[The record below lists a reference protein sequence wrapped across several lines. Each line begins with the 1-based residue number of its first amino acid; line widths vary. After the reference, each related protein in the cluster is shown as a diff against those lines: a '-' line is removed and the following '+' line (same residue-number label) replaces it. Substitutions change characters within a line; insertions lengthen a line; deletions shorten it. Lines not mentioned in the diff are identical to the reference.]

1 MKLLK
6 DILYGARI
14 TEVAGSTHI
23 AVESV
28 VADSRQVKPFGCFV
42 AIPGTAVDGHEH
54 IPGAV
59 RAGAAAIVCERMPAE
74 DDRSDQVVYI
84 QVESSRAAL
93 GHLAANF
100 HDNPTERLKV
110 IAITGTNGKTTVAT
124 LLHRLAR
131 MFDRKAGLV
140 STVENRIVDRVVPA
154 THTTPD
160 PVGLQKL
167 FADMLDAGCTHCFM
181 EASSHAL
188 DQHRLAGSQL
198 TGGVFT
204 NITHDHLDY
213 HGDFNAYIGAKKSL
227 FDKLPATAFALTNA
241 DARHGDTMVQGT
253 RARVVTYG
261 THQVADHKARIV
273 ENGLGG
279 LQLHLEGQD
288 LYTRLIGEF
297 NASNLTAVYA
307 VAREL
312 GWNAMDTLTQLSM
325 LEAPAGR
332 MQQVRA
338 GAGDVHAIVD
348 YAHTPDALEKVL
360 ETLRTVRSSGPA
372 AGAQGEAR
380 ILCVVGCG
388 GDRDRTK
395 RPVMARTAADLADL
409 VILTSDNPRSEDPA
423 AIIAEMRDGLDPVQM
438 RKVTA
443 NTDRAEAIRS
453 ACMQAQPGDVI
464 LVAGK
469 GHEKYQDISG
479 ERHPF
484 DDVAVL
490 SESLNALTR

>member
-14 TEVAGSTHI
+14 SEVIGSTHI

-28 VADSRQVKPFGCFV
+28 VADSRQVKPFACFV

-54 IPGAV
+54 IPAAI
-59 RAGAAAIVCERMPAE
+59 RAGAAAVVCEHMPSE
-74 DDRSDQVVYI
+74 EERKDQVVYI
-84 QVESSRAAL
+84 KVENSRAAL

-100 HDNPTERLKV
+100 HDNPGERLKI

-131 MFDRKAGLV
+131 LFDRKAGLV
-140 STVENRIVDRVVPA
+140 STVENRIVDKVVPA

-167 FADMLDAGCTHCFM
+167 FAEMLDAGCTHCFM

-188 DQHRLAGSQL
+188 DQHRLAGTPL
-198 TGGVFT
+198 AGGVFT

-241 DARHGDTMVQGT
+241 DVRHHDTMVAST

-261 THQVADHKARIV
+261 TRQVADHKSRIV

-279 LQLHLEGQD
+279 LQLHINGQD
-288 LYTRLIGEF
+288 LYTRLIGDF

-307 VAREL
+307 VARQL
-312 GWNAMDTLTQLSM
+312 GWDDMETLTHLS
-325 LEAPAGR
+325 LLDAPAGR
-332 MQQVRA
+332 MQQVRS
-338 GAGDVHAIVD
+338 GDGSIHAIVD
-348 YAHTPDALEKVL
+348 YAHTPDALRKVL
-360 ETLRTVRSSGPA
+360 ETLQTVRQSG
-372 AGAQGEAR
+372 AGTAPTGQEAR

-395 RPVMARTAADLADL
+395 RPVMAQVAADLADL

-423 AIIAEMRDGLDPVQM
+423 AIIAEMRAGLDPIQA
-438 RKVTA
+438 RKVTS
-443 NTDRAEAIRS
+443 NQDRAEAIRS
-453 ACMQAQPGDVI
+453 ACIQAQPGDVV

-469 GHEKYQDISG
+469 GHEKYQEIQG
-479 ERHPF
+479 ERLPF

-490 SESLNALTR
+490 SASLTPH

>member
-14 TEVAGSTHI
+14 SEVAGSTHI

-28 VADSRQVKPFGCFV
+28 VADSRKVKPFACFV
-42 AIPGTAVDGHEH
+42 AIPGTVVDGHDH
-54 IPGAV
+54 IPAAV
-59 RAGAAAIVCERMPAE
+59 RAGAAAVVCEQMPAE
-74 DDRSDQVVYI
+74 ADRKDQVVYI
-84 QVESSRAAL
+84 QVENSRKAL

-100 HDNPTERLKV
+100 HDNPGERLKI

-124 LLHRLAR
+124 LLHRLTR

-140 STVENRIVDRVVPA
+140 STVENRIVDKVVPA

-188 DQHRLAGSQL
+188 DQHRLAGTPL
-198 TGGVFT
+198 TGAVFT

-213 HGDFNAYIGAKKSL
+213 HGDFNAYIAAKKSL
-227 FDKLPATAFALTNA
+227 FDKLPTTAFALTNA
-241 DARHGDTMVQGT
+241 DARHHDTMVAST

-261 THQVADHKARIV
+261 TRQVADHKARIV

-279 LQLHLEGQD
+279 LQLHIAGQD

-312 GWNAMDTLTQLSM
+312 GWDAMDTMTHLS
-325 LEAPAGR
+325 LLDAPDGR
-332 MQQVRA
+332 MQQVRS
-338 GAGDVHAIVD
+338 GDGSVHAIVD
-348 YAHTPDALEKVL
+348 YAHTPDALRKVL
-360 ETLRTVRSSGPA
+360 ETLQAIRQSS
-372 AGAQGEAR
+372 AGNSQTGQEAR

-395 RPVMARTAADLADL
+395 RPIMAQVAADLADL

-423 AIIAEMRDGLDPVQM
+423 AIIAEMRAGLDPIQA

-443 NTDRAEAIRS
+443 NQDRAEAIRS
-453 ACMQAQPGDVI
+453 ACIQAQPGDVV

-469 GHEKYQDISG
+469 GHEKYQEIQG
-479 ERHPF
+479 ERLPF

-490 SESLNALTR
+490 TASLTPH

>member
-14 TEVAGSTHI
+14 SEVVGSTNI

-42 AIPGTAVDGHEH
+42 AIPGTTVDGHDH
-54 IPGAV
+54 IPAAV
-59 RAGAAAIVCERMPAE
+59 RAGAAAIVCERMPDA
-74 DDRSDQVVYI
+74 DDRKDHIVYI
-84 QVESSRAAL
+84 QVEQSRSAL
-93 GHLAANF
+93 GHIAANF
-100 HDNPTERLKV
+100 HNNPGERLKI

-140 STVENRIVDRVVPA
+140 STVENRIVDKVVPA

-160 PVGLQKL
+160 PVGLQRL

-188 DQHRLAGSQL
+188 DQHRLTGTPL
-198 TGGVFT
+198 TGAVFT

-213 HGDFNAYIGAKKSL
+213 HGDFNAYIAAKKSL
-227 FDKLPATAFALTNA
+227 FDGLPATAFALTNA
-241 DARHGDTMVQGT
+241 DARHHETMVAGT
-253 RARVVTYG
+253 RAKVVTFG
-261 THQVADHKARIV
+261 TRQVADHKARIV
-273 ENGLGG
+273 DNGLGG
-279 LQLHLEGQD
+279 LQLHIDGQD

-312 GWNAMDTLTQLSM
+312 GWDSMDTLTHLS
-325 LEAPAGR
+325 LLDAPAGR
-332 MQQVRA
+332 MQQVRS
-338 GAGDVHAIVD
+338 GDGSVHAIVD
-348 YAHTPDALEKVL
+348 YAHTPDALRKVL
-360 ETLRTVRSSGPA
+360 ETLQAVRQSGSMPTT
-372 AGAQGEAR
+372 GQEAR
-380 ILCVVGCG
+380 ILSVVGCG

-395 RPVMARTAADLADL
+395 RPIMAQVAADMSDL

-423 AIIAEMRDGLDPVQM
+423 SIIAEMRQGLDPIQA

-443 NTDRAEAIRS
+443 NQDRAEAIRS
-453 ACMQAQPGDVI
+453 ACIQARPGDVV

-469 GHEKYQDISG
+469 GHEKYQEIQG

-490 SESLNALTR
+490 TEALQTPTR

>member
-1 MKLLK
+1 MKILK

-14 TEVAGSTHI
+14 TEVVGSTHI

-42 AIPGTAVDGHEH
+42 AISGAVVDGHDH
-54 IPGAV
+54 IPGAI
-59 RAGAAAIVCERMPAE
+59 RAGAAAVVCERLPAE
-74 DDRSDQVVYI
+74 ADRTEQVVYI
-84 QVESSRAAL
+84 QVENARQAL

-100 HDNPTERLKV
+100 HDNPGERLKIV
-110 IAITGTNGKTTVAT
+110 AVTGTNGKTTVAT

-131 MFDRKAGLV
+131 LFDRKAGLV

-188 DQHRLAGSQL
+188 DQHRLAGTPL
-198 TGGVFT
+198 TGAVFT

-213 HGDFNAYIGAKKSL
+213 HGDFNAYIAAKKSL
-227 FDKLPATAFALTNA
+227 FDGLPGTAFALTNA
-241 DARHGDTMVQGT
+241 DARHGDTMVQNT

-279 LQLHLEGQD
+279 LQLHLDGQD
-288 LYTRLIGEF
+288 LYTRLIGDF
-297 NASNLTAVYA
+297 NAANLTAVYA

-312 GWNAMDTLTQLSM
+312 GWNGMDALTHLS
-325 LEAPAGR
+325 LLDAPAGR

-338 GAGDVHAIVD
+338 GKGDVHAIVD
-348 YAHTPDALEKVL
+348 YAHTPDALRKVL
-360 ETLRTVRSSGPA
+360 ETLQAVRATGPA
-372 AGAQGEAR
+372 NGAQGESR

-395 RPVMARTAADLADL
+395 RPVMAQTAADLADL
-409 VILTSDNPRSEDPA
+409 VILTSDNPRSEDPN
-423 AIIAEMRDGLDPVQM
+423 AILADMRAGLDPVQM

-443 NTDRAEAIRS
+443 NADRAEAIRT
-453 ACMQAQPGDVI
+453 ACMQAAPGDVI
-464 LVAGK
+464 LVAGN
-469 GHEKYQDISG
+469 GHEKYQEIAG
-479 ERHPF
+479 EKHPF

-490 SESLNALTR
+490 AESLTALPR

>member
-14 TEVAGSTHI
+14 SEVIGSTHI

-28 VADSRQVKPFGCFV
+28 VADSRQVKPFACFV

-54 IPGAV
+54 IPAAI
-59 RAGAAAIVCERMPAE
+59 RAGAAAVVCEHMPSE
-74 DDRSDQVVYI
+74 EERKDQVVYI
-84 QVESSRAAL
+84 KVENSRAAL

-100 HDNPTERLKV
+100 HDNPGERLKI

-131 MFDRKAGLV
+131 LFDRKAGLV
-140 STVENRIVDRVVPA
+140 STVENRIVDKVVPA

-167 FADMLDAGCTHCFM
+167 FAEMLDAGCTHCFI

-188 DQHRLAGSQL
+188 DQHRLAGTPL
-198 TGGVFT
+198 AGGVFT

-241 DARHGDTMVQGT
+241 DVRHHDTMVAST

-261 THQVADHKARIV
+261 TRQVADHKSRIV

-279 LQLHLEGQD
+279 LQLHINGQD
-288 LYTRLIGEF
+288 LYTRLIGDF

-312 GWNAMDTLTQLSM
+312 GWDDMETLTHLS
-325 LEAPAGR
+325 LLDAPAGR
-332 MQQVRA
+332 MQQVRS
-338 GAGDVHAIVD
+338 GDGSIHAIVD
-348 YAHTPDALEKVL
+348 YAHTPDALRKVL
-360 ETLRTVRSSGPA
+360 ETLQTVRQSG
-372 AGAQGEAR
+372 AGTAPTGQEAR

-395 RPVMARTAADLADL
+395 RPVMAQVAADLADL

-423 AIIAEMRDGLDPVQM
+423 AIIAEMRAGLDPIQA
-438 RKVTA
+438 RKVTS
-443 NTDRAEAIRS
+443 NQDRAEAIRS
-453 ACMQAQPGDVI
+453 ACIQAQPGDVV

-469 GHEKYQDISG
+469 GHEKYQEIQG
-479 ERHPF
+479 ERLPF

-490 SESLNALTR
+490 SASLTPH

>member
-1 MKLLK
+1 MKILK

-14 TEVAGSTHI
+14 SEVIGSTHI

-42 AIPGTAVDGHEH
+42 AIPGTNVDGHDH

-59 RAGAAAIVCERMPAE
+59 RAGAAAVVCERLPAPE
-74 DDRSDQVVYI
+74 DRTDQVVYI
-84 QVESSRAAL
+84 QVDNARSAL

-110 IAITGTNGKTTVAT
+110 VAITGTNGKTTVAT

-131 MFDRKAGLV
+131 LFDRKAGLV
-140 STVENRIVDRVVPA
+140 STVENRINDRVVPA

-198 TGGVFT
+198 AGGVFT

-227 FDKLPATAFALTNA
+227 FDRLPATAFALTNA
-241 DARHGDTMVQGT
+241 DARHSETMVQNT

-261 THQVADHKARIV
+261 TQQVADHKARIV

-279 LQLHLEGQD
+279 LQIHLDGQD
-288 LYTRLIGEF
+288 LYTRLIGDF

-312 GWNAMDTLTQLSM
+312 GWNTMDTLTHLS
-325 LEAPAGR
+325 LLDAPPGR
-332 MQQVRA
+332 MQQVR
-338 GAGDVHAIVD
+338 GGKGDVHAIVD
-348 YAHTPDALEKVL
+348 YAHTPDALGKVL
-360 ETLRTVRSSGPA
+360 QTLRAVRSAGPV
-372 AGAQGEAR
+372 AGGAGEAR

-409 VILTSDNPRSEDPA
+409 VILTSDNPRSEDPT

-469 GHEKYQDISG
+469 GHEKYQDIAG
-479 ERHPF
+479 ERLPF

-490 SESLNALTR
+490 SESLNAFTR

>member
-1 MKLLK
+1 MKILK

-14 TEVAGSTHI
+14 SEVAGSTHI

-42 AIPGTAVDGHEH
+42 AIPGTVVDGHDH
-54 IPGAV
+54 IPSAI
-59 RAGAAAIVCERMPAE
+59 RAGAAAIVCERLPGE
-74 DDRSDQVVYI
+74 EERSDQVVYI
-84 QVESSRAAL
+84 QVENAREAL

-100 HDNPTERLKV
+100 HDNPGERLKIV
-110 IAITGTNGKTTVAT
+110 AITGTNGKTTVAT

-140 STVENRIVDRVVPA
+140 STVENRIADRVVPA

-160 PVGLQKL
+160 PVGLQQL

-188 DQHRLAGSQL
+188 DQHRLAGTPL
-198 TGGVFT
+198 TGAVFT

-227 FDKLPATAFALTNA
+227 FDGLPASAFALTNA

-279 LQLHLEGQD
+279 LQLHLDGQD
-288 LYTRLIGEF
+288 LYTRLIGDF
-297 NASNLTAVYA
+297 NAANLTAVYA

-312 GWNAMDTLTQLSM
+312 GWNSMDTLTHLS
-325 LEAPAGR
+325 LLDAPAGR

-338 GAGDVHAIVD
+338 GQGEVHAIVD
-348 YAHTPDALEKVL
+348 YAHTPDALRKVL
-360 ETLRTVRSSGPA
+360 ETLRTVRSAGPM
-372 AGAQGEAR
+372 AGAGGESR

-395 RPVMARTAADLADL
+395 RPIMAQTAADLADW
-409 VILTSDNPRSEDPA
+409 VVLTSDNPRSEDPN
-423 AIIAEMRDGLDPVQM
+423 AILDDMRAGLDPVQM

-443 NTDRAEAIRS
+443 NADRAEAIRT
-453 ACMQAQPGDVI
+453 ACMQAAPGDVI

-469 GHEKYQDISG
+469 GHEKYQEIAG

-490 SESLNALTR
+490 TESLNALTR

>member
-1 MKLLK
+1 MKILK

-14 TEVAGSTHI
+14 IEVVGSTHI
-23 AVESV
+23 AVETV

-42 AIPGTAVDGHEH
+42 AISGAVVDGHDH
-54 IPGAV
+54 IPGAI
-59 RAGAAAIVCERMPAE
+59 RAGAAAVVCERLPEEA
-74 DDRSDQVVYI
+74 DRTDQVVYI
-84 QVESSRAAL
+84 QVENARQAL

-100 HDNPTERLKV
+100 HDNPGERLKIV
-110 IAITGTNGKTTVAT
+110 AVTGTNGKTTVAT

-131 MFDRKAGLV
+131 LFDRKAGLV

-188 DQHRLAGSQL
+188 DQHRLAGTPL
-198 TGGVFT
+198 TGAVFT

-213 HGDFNAYIGAKKSL
+213 HGDFNAYIAAKKSL
-227 FDKLPATAFALTNA
+227 FDGLPGTAFALTNA
-241 DARHGDTMVQGT
+241 DARHGDTMVQNT
-253 RARVVTYG
+253 RGRVVTYG

-279 LQLHLEGQD
+279 LQLRLDGQD
-288 LYTRLIGEF
+288 LYTRLIGDF
-297 NASNLTAVYA
+297 NAANLTAVYA

-312 GWNAMDTLTQLSM
+312 GWNGMDALTHLS
-325 LEAPAGR
+325 LLDAPTGR

-338 GAGDVHAIVD
+338 GKGDVHAIVD
-348 YAHTPDALEKVL
+348 YAHTPDALRKVL
-360 ETLRTVRSSGPA
+360 ETLQAVRATGPA
-372 AGAQGEAR
+372 NGAQGESR

-395 RPVMARTAADLADL
+395 RPVMAQTAADLADL
-409 VILTSDNPRSEDPA
+409 VILTSDNPRSEDPN
-423 AIIAEMRDGLDPVQM
+423 AILADMRAGLDPVQM

-443 NTDRAEAIRS
+443 NADRAEAIRT
-453 ACMQAQPGDVI
+453 ACMQAAPGDVI

-469 GHEKYQDISG
+469 GHEKYQEIAG
-479 ERHPF
+479 EKHPF

-490 SESLNALTR
+490 AESLAALPR

>member
-14 TEVAGSTHI
+14 SEVVGSTHI

-42 AIPGTAVDGHEH
+42 AIPGTVLDGHEH
-54 IPGAV
+54 IPAAV
-59 RAGAAAIVCERMPAE
+59 RAGAAAIVCEHLPE
-74 DDRSDQVVYI
+74 EGDRKEHVVYI
-84 QVESSRAAL
+84 QVEESRAAL

-100 HDNPTERLKV
+100 HDNPGERLKIV
-110 IAITGTNGKTTVAT
+110 AITGTNGKTTVAT

-160 PVGLQKL
+160 PVGLQRL

-188 DQHRLAGSQL
+188 DQHRLAGTPL
-198 TGGVFT
+198 AGAVFT

-213 HGDFNAYIGAKKSL
+213 HGDFNAYIAAKKSL

-241 DARHGDTMVQGT
+241 DARHHETMVAET
-253 RARVVTYG
+253 RARVVTFG
-261 THQVADHKARIV
+261 TRQVADHKTRIV

-279 LQLHLEGQD
+279 LQLHIDGQD

-312 GWNAMDTLTQLSM
+312 GWGTIDTLTHLSM
-325 LEAPAGR
+325 LDAPAGR

-338 GAGDVHAIVD
+338 GDGSVHAVVD
-348 YAHTPDALEKVL
+348 YAHTPDALRKVL
-360 ETLRTVRSSGPA
+360 ETLQTVRQSGNLT
-372 AGAQGEAR
+372 GTGQEAR

-395 RPVMARTAADLADL
+395 RPVMAQVAADLSDL

-423 AIIAEMRDGLDPVQM
+423 AIISEMRTGLDPIQAK
-438 RKVTA
+438 KVTA
-443 NTDRAEAIRS
+443 NQDRAEAIRS
-453 ACMQAQPGDVI
+453 ACIQARPGDVV

-469 GHEKYQDISG
+469 GHEKYQEVQG
-479 ERHPF
+479 ERLPF
-484 DDVAVL
+484 DDVAIL
-490 SESLNALTR
+490 TDALQTHTS

>member
-14 TEVAGSTHI
+14 TEVIGSTHI
-23 AVESV
+23 AVEEV
-28 VADSRQVKPFGCFV
+28 VADSRMVKPFGCFV
-42 AIPGTAVDGHEH
+42 AIPGTAVDGHDH
-54 IPGAV
+54 IQDAV
-59 RAGAAAIVCERMPAE
+59 NAGAAAIVCERMPE
-74 DDRSDQVVYI
+74 GDDRNDQVVYI
-84 QVESSRAAL
+84 QVDSGRTAL

-100 HDNPTERLKV
+100 HDNPTNNLKV
-110 IAITGTNGKTTVAT
+110 VAITGTNGKTTVAT

-140 STVENRIVDRVVPA
+140 STVENRIIDRVVPA

-167 FADMLDAGCTHCFM
+167 FADMLEAGCTHCFM

-188 DQHRLAGSQL
+188 DQDRLAGCLL

-227 FDKLPATAFALTNA
+227 FDRLPGTAFALTNA
-241 DARHGDTMVQGT
+241 DARHFDTMVQNT

-279 LQLHLEGQD
+279 LQIHLDGQD

-312 GWNAMDTLTQLSM
+312 GWNAMDTLTHLS
-325 LEAPAGR
+325 LLDAPEGR

-338 GAGDVHAIVD
+338 GKGNVHALVD
-348 YAHTPDALEKVL
+348 YAHTPDALRKVL
-360 ETLRTVRSSGPA
+360 ETLHTVRSAGPA
-372 AGAQGEAR
+372 EGTQSESR

-395 RPVMARTAADLADL
+395 RPIMAQTAADLADL

-423 AIIAEMRDGLDPVQM
+423 AIIEEMRNGLDPIQL

-443 NTDRAEAIRS
+443 NTDRTEAIRS

-469 GHEKYQDISG
+469 GHEKYQDIAG
-479 ERHPF
+479 KRHPF
-484 DDVAVL
+484 DDVEVL
-490 SESLNALTR
+490 SEFLNTLAR

>member
-14 TEVAGSTHI
+14 SEVIGSTHI

-28 VADSRQVKPFGCFV
+28 VSDSRQVKPFGCFV

-54 IPGAV
+54 IPAAV
-59 RAGAAAIVCERMPAE
+59 RAGAAAIVCETMPSEAE
-74 DDRSDQVVYI
+74 RVDQVVYI

-100 HDNPTERLKV
+100 HDNPGERLKI

-131 MFDRKAGLV
+131 LFDRKAGLV
-140 STVENRIVDRVVPA
+140 STVENRIVDKVVPA

-188 DQHRLAGSQL
+188 DQHRL
-198 TGGVFT
+198 TGTPLVGAVFT

-213 HGDFNAYIGAKKSL
+213 HGDFNAYIAAKKSL
-227 FDKLPATAFALTNA
+227 FDRLPTTAFALTNA
-241 DARHGDTMVQGT
+241 DARHHDTMVAST
-253 RARVVTYG
+253 RARVVTFG
-261 THQVADHKARIV
+261 TRQVAEHKSRIV

-279 LQLHLEGQD
+279 LQLHIEGQD
-288 LYTRLIGEF
+288 LYTRLIGDF

-312 GWNAMDTLTQLSM
+312 GWDTMETLTHLS
-325 LEAPAGR
+325 LLDAPDGR
-332 MQQVRA
+332 MQQVRS
-338 GAGDVHAIVD
+338 GDGNIHAIVD
-348 YAHTPDALEKVL
+348 YAHTPDALRKVL
-360 ETLRTVRSSGPA
+360 ETLQNVRQSGA
-372 AGAQGEAR
+372 ATTPTGQEAR

-388 GDRDRTK
+388 GDRDRAK
-395 RPVMARTAADLADL
+395 RPIMAQVAADLADL

-423 AIIAEMRDGLDPVQM
+423 AIIAEMRAGLDPIQA

-443 NTDRAEAIRS
+443 NQDRAEAIRS
-453 ACMQAQPGDVI
+453 ACIQAQPGDVV

-469 GHEKYQDISG
+469 GHEKYQEIQGD
-479 ERHPF
+479 RLPF
-484 DDVAVL
+484 DDVAIL
-490 SESLNALTR
+490 TASLTPH

>member
-14 TEVAGSTHI
+14 SQVMGSTHI

-42 AIPGTAVDGHEH
+42 AIPGMVVDGHDH
-54 IPGAV
+54 IPAAV
-59 RAGAAAIVCERMPAE
+59 RAGAAAVICERLPE
-74 DDRSDQVVYI
+74 IDDRKENVVYV
-84 QVESSRAAL
+84 QVEEARLAL
-93 GHLAANF
+93 AHLAANF
-100 HDNPTERLKV
+100 HDNPGERLKIV
-110 IAITGTNGKTTVAT
+110 AITGTNGKTTVAT

-131 MFDRKAGLV
+131 LFDRKAGLV
-140 STVENRIVDRVVPA
+140 STVENRIVDRIVPA

-188 DQHRLAGSQL
+188 DQHRLTGTPL
-198 TGGVFT
+198 TGAVFT

-213 HGDFNAYIGAKKSL
+213 HGDFNAYIAAKKSL

-241 DARHGDTMVQGT
+241 DARHHDTMVAAT
-253 RARVVTYG
+253 RARRVTFG
-261 THQVADHKARIV
+261 TRQVADHKTRIV
-273 ENGLGG
+273 ENSLGG
-279 LQLHLEGQD
+279 LQLHIHGQD

-312 GWNAMDTLTQLSM
+312 GWDAMDTLTHLS
-325 LEAPAGR
+325 LLDAPDGR
-332 MQQVRA
+332 MQQVRS
-338 GAGDVHAIVD
+338 GDGNIHAIVD
-348 YAHTPDALEKVL
+348 YAHTPDALRKVL
-360 ETLRTVRSSGPA
+360 ETLRTVRQAGNIA
-372 AGAQGEAR
+372 ATTGQESR

-395 RPVMARTAADLADL
+395 RPIMAQVAAELADL

-423 AIIAEMRDGLDPVQM
+423 AIIAEMRSGLDPIQA
-438 RKVTA
+438 RKVTS
-443 NTDRAEAIRS
+443 NQDRAEAIRS
-453 ACMQAQPGDVI
+453 ACIQAQPGDVV

-469 GHEKYQDISG
+469 GHEKYQEIDG
-479 ERHPF
+479 ERLPF
-484 DDVAVL
+484 DDVAIL
-490 SESLNALTR
+490 SASLTEH

>member
-14 TEVAGSTHI
+14 SEVIGSTHI

-28 VADSRQVKPFGCFV
+28 VADSRKVKPFSCFV
-42 AIPGTAVDGHEH
+42 AIPGTVVDGHEH

-59 RAGAAAIVCERMPAE
+59 RAGAAAVVCERLPEE
-74 DDRSDQVVYI
+74 DDRKEQVVYI
-84 QVESSRAAL
+84 QVENARAAL

-100 HDNPTERLKV
+100 HDNPGERLRIV
-110 IAITGTNGKTTVAT
+110 AITGTNGKTTVAT

-140 STVENRIVDRVVPA
+140 STVENRIVDKVVPA

-188 DQHRLAGSQL
+188 DQHRLTGTPLA
-198 TGGVFT
+198 GGVFT

-241 DARHGDTMVQGT
+241 DARHHDTMVSGT

-261 THQVADHKARIV
+261 TKQVADHKSRIV

-279 LQLHLEGQD
+279 LQLHIDGQD

-312 GWNAMDTLTQLSM
+312 GWDAMETLTHLS
-325 LEAPAGR
+325 LLDAPEGR
-332 MQQVRA
+332 MQQVRS
-338 GAGDVHAIVD
+338 GDGSVHAIVD
-348 YAHTPDALEKVL
+348 YAHTPDALRKVL
-360 ETLRTVRSSGPA
+360 ETLQAVRQSG
-372 AGAQGEAR
+372 AGAPGTGHEAR

-395 RPVMARTAADLADL
+395 RPVMAQVAADLADL

-423 AIIAEMRDGLDPVQM
+423 AIIAEMKAGLDPIQA

-443 NTDRAEAIRS
+443 NQDRAEAIRS
-453 ACMQAQPGDVI
+453 ACIQARPGDVV

-469 GHEKYQDISG
+469 GHEKYQEVQG
-479 ERHPF
+479 EKLPF

-490 SESLNALTR
+490 TASLTTH

>member
-14 TEVAGSTHI
+14 TEVVGSTHI

-28 VADSRQVKPFGCFV
+28 VADSRKVKPFGCFV

-54 IPGAV
+54 IPAAV
-59 RAGAAAIVCERMPAE
+59 RAGAAVVVCERLPE
-74 DDRSDQVVYI
+74 PDNRKEHVVYI
-84 QVESSRAAL
+84 QVEQSRAAL

-100 HDNPTERLKV
+100 HDNPGERLKI
-110 IAITGTNGKTTVAT
+110 IAVTGTNGKTTVAT

-140 STVENRIVDRVVPA
+140 STVENRIVDKVVPA

-160 PVGLQKL
+160 PVGLQQL

-188 DQHRLAGSQL
+188 DQDRLTGTPLAGA
-198 TGGVFT
+198 VFT

-213 HGDFNAYIGAKKSL
+213 HGDFNAYIAAKKSL
-227 FDKLPATAFALTNA
+227 FDGLPATAFALTNA
-241 DARHGDTMVQGT
+241 DARHHDTMVSST

-279 LQLHLEGQD
+279 LQLHIDGHD
-288 LYTRLIGEF
+288 LYTRLIGAF
-297 NASNLTAVYA
+297 NAANLMAVYG

-312 GWNAMDTLTQLSM
+312 GWNAMDTLTHLSM
-325 LEAPAGR
+325 LDAPAGR
-332 MQQVRA
+332 MQQVRS
-338 GAGDVHAIVD
+338 GDGSVHAIVD
-348 YAHTPDALEKVL
+348 YAHTPDALRKVL
-360 ETLRTVRSSGPA
+360 ETLEAIRNAGGGSGT
-372 AGAQGEAR
+372 GQEAR

-395 RPVMARTAADLADL
+395 RPIMAQVAADLSDL

-423 AIIAEMRDGLDPVQM
+423 AIIAEMKAGLDPIQA

-443 NTDRAEAIRS
+443 NQDRAEAIRS
-453 ACMQAQPGDVI
+453 ACIQARPGDVVI
-464 LVAGK
+464 VAGK
-469 GHEKYQDISG
+469 GHEKYQEIQGD
-479 ERHPF
+479 RHPF
-484 DDVAVL
+484 DDVAIL
-490 SESLNALTR
+490 KEALQTPTR

>member
-14 TEVAGSTHI
+14 SEVIGSTHI

-28 VADSRQVKPFGCFV
+28 VADSRQVKPFACFV

-54 IPGAV
+54 IPAAI
-59 RAGAAAIVCERMPAE
+59 RAGAAAVVCEHMPSE
-74 DDRSDQVVYI
+74 EERKDQVVYI
-84 QVESSRAAL
+84 KVENSRAAL

-100 HDNPTERLKV
+100 HDNPGERLKI

-131 MFDRKAGLV
+131 LFDRKAGLV
-140 STVENRIVDRVVPA
+140 STVENRIVDKVVPA

-167 FADMLDAGCTHCFM
+167 FAEMLDAGCTHCFM

-188 DQHRLAGSQL
+188 DQHRLAGTPL
-198 TGGVFT
+198 AGGVFT

-241 DARHGDTMVQGT
+241 DVRHHDTMVAST

-261 THQVADHKARIV
+261 TRQVADHKSRIV

-279 LQLHLEGQD
+279 LQLHINGQD
-288 LYTRLIGEF
+288 LYTRLIGDF

-312 GWNAMDTLTQLSM
+312 GWDDMETLTHLS
-325 LEAPAGR
+325 LLDAPAGR
-332 MQQVRA
+332 MQQVRS
-338 GAGDVHAIVD
+338 GDGSIYAIVD
-348 YAHTPDALEKVL
+348 YAHTPDALRKVL
-360 ETLRTVRSSGPA
+360 ETLQTVRQSG
-372 AGAQGEAR
+372 AGTAPTGQEAR

-395 RPVMARTAADLADL
+395 RPVMAQVAADLADL

-423 AIIAEMRDGLDPVQM
+423 AIIAEMRAGLDPIQA
-438 RKVTA
+438 RKVTS
-443 NTDRAEAIRS
+443 NQDRAEAIRS
-453 ACMQAQPGDVI
+453 ACIQAQPGDVV

-469 GHEKYQDISG
+469 GHEKYQEIQG
-479 ERHPF
+479 ERLPF

-490 SESLNALTR
+490 TASLTPH

>member
-1 MKLLK
+1 MKILK

-14 TEVAGSTHI
+14 SEVAGSTHI

-42 AIPGTAVDGHEH
+42 AIPGTAVDGHDH
-54 IPGAV
+54 IPSAI
-59 RAGAAAIVCERMPAE
+59 RAGAAAIVCERLPGE
-74 DDRSDQVVYI
+74 EERSDQVVYI
-84 QVESSRAAL
+84 QVENAREAL

-100 HDNPTERLKV
+100 HDNPGERLKIV
-110 IAITGTNGKTTVAT
+110 AITGTNGKTTVAT

-140 STVENRIVDRVVPA
+140 STVENRIADRVVPA

-160 PVGLQKL
+160 PVGLQQL

-188 DQHRLAGSQL
+188 DQHRLAGTPL
-198 TGGVFT
+198 TGAVFT

-227 FDKLPATAFALTNA
+227 FDGLPASAFALTNA

-279 LQLHLEGQD
+279 LQLHLDGQD
-288 LYTRLIGEF
+288 LYTRLIGDF
-297 NASNLTAVYA
+297 NAANLTAVYA

-312 GWNAMDTLTQLSM
+312 GWNSMDTLTHLSM
-325 LEAPAGR
+325 LDAPAGR

-338 GAGDVHAIVD
+338 GQGEVHAIVD
-348 YAHTPDALEKVL
+348 YAHTPDALRKVL
-360 ETLRTVRSSGPA
+360 ETLRTVRSAGPM
-372 AGAQGEAR
+372 AGVGGESR

-395 RPVMARTAADLADL
+395 RPIMAQTAADLADW
-409 VILTSDNPRSEDPA
+409 VVLTSDNPRSEDPN
-423 AIIAEMRDGLDPVQM
+423 AILDDMRAGLDPVQM

-443 NTDRAEAIRS
+443 NADRAEAIRT
-453 ACMQAQPGDVI
+453 ACMQAAPGDVI

-469 GHEKYQDISG
+469 GHEKYQEIAG

-490 SESLNALTR
+490 TESLNALTR

>member
-14 TEVAGSTHI
+14 SEVIGSTHI

-28 VADSRQVKPFGCFV
+28 VADSRQVKPFACFV

-54 IPGAV
+54 IPAAI
-59 RAGAAAIVCERMPAE
+59 RAGAAAVVCEHMPSE
-74 DDRSDQVVYI
+74 EERKDQVVYI
-84 QVESSRAAL
+84 KVENSRAAL

-100 HDNPTERLKV
+100 HDNPGERLKI

-131 MFDRKAGLV
+131 LFDRKAGLV
-140 STVENRIVDRVVPA
+140 STVENRIVDKVVPA

-167 FADMLDAGCTHCFM
+167 FAEMLDAGCTHCFM

-188 DQHRLAGSQL
+188 DQHRLAGTPL
-198 TGGVFT
+198 AGGVFT

-241 DARHGDTMVQGT
+241 DVRHHDTMVAST

-261 THQVADHKARIV
+261 TRQVADHKSRIV

-279 LQLHLEGQD
+279 LQLHINGQD
-288 LYTRLIGEF
+288 LYTRLIGDF

-307 VAREL
+307 VARQL
-312 GWNAMDTLTQLSM
+312 GWDDMETLTHLS
-325 LEAPAGR
+325 LLDAPAGR
-332 MQQVRA
+332 MQQVRS
-338 GAGDVHAIVD
+338 GDGSIHAIVD
-348 YAHTPDALEKVL
+348 YAHTPDALRKVL
-360 ETLRTVRSSGPA
+360 ETLQTVRQSG
-372 AGAQGEAR
+372 AGTAPTGQEAR

-395 RPVMARTAADLADL
+395 RPVMAQVAADLADF

-423 AIIAEMRDGLDPVQM
+423 AIIAEMRAGLDPIQA
-438 RKVTA
+438 RKVTS
-443 NTDRAEAIRS
+443 NQDRAEAIRS
-453 ACMQAQPGDVI
+453 ACIQAQPGDVV

-469 GHEKYQDISG
+469 GHEKYQEIQG
-479 ERHPF
+479 ERLPF

-490 SESLNALTR
+490 TASLTPH

>member
-14 TEVAGSTHI
+14 SEVIGSTHI

-28 VADSRQVKPFGCFV
+28 VADSRKVKPFSCFV
-42 AIPGTAVDGHEH
+42 AIAGTAVDGHDH

-59 RAGAAAIVCERMPAE
+59 RAGAAAIICERLPVE
-74 DDRSDQVVYI
+74 EERKEHVVYVK
-84 QVESSRAAL
+84 VEESRRAL

-100 HDNPTERLKV
+100 HDNPGERLKIV
-110 IAITGTNGKTTVAT
+110 AVTGTNGKTTVAT

-140 STVENRIVDRVVPA
+140 STVENRIVDKVVPA

-160 PVGLQKL
+160 PVGLQQL

-188 DQHRLAGSQL
+188 DQHRLAGTPL
-198 TGGVFT
+198 TGAVFT

-213 HGDFNAYIGAKKSL
+213 HGDFNGYIAAKKSL
-227 FDKLPATAFALTNA
+227 FDRLPATAFALTNA
-241 DARHGDTMVQGT
+241 DARHHDTMVAAT
-253 RARVVTYG
+253 RARVATFG
-261 THQVADHKARIV
+261 TRQVADHKGRIV

-279 LQLHLEGQD
+279 LQMHIDGHD

-297 NASNLTAVYA
+297 NASNLMAVYA

-312 GWNAMDTLTQLSM
+312 GWNAMDTLTHLS
-325 LEAPAGR
+325 LLDAPAGR
-332 MQQVRA
+332 MQQVRS
-338 GAGDVHAIVD
+338 GDGSVHAIVD
-348 YAHTPDALEKVL
+348 YAHTPDALRKVL
-360 ETLRTVRSSGPA
+360 ETLQTVRQSGGPSPS
-372 AGAQGEAR
+372 GQEAR

-395 RPVMARTAADLADL
+395 RPVMAQVAADLANV

-423 AIIAEMRDGLDPVQM
+423 AIIGEMRAGLDPVQA
-438 RKVTA
+438 RRVTS
-443 NTDRAEAIRS
+443 NVDRAEAIRS
-453 ACMQAQPGDVI
+453 ACIQALPGDVV

-469 GHEKYQDISG
+469 GHEKYQEVKG
-479 ERHPF
+479 ERLPF
-484 DDVAVL
+484 DDVAIL
-490 SESLNALTR
+490 KEALKTPTR

>member
-14 TEVAGSTHI
+14 TQVIGSTHI

-28 VADSRQVKPFGCFV
+28 VSDSRQVKPFGCFV
-42 AIPGTAVDGHEH
+42 AISGTTVDGHEH
-54 IPGAV
+54 IPSAI
-59 RAGAAAIVCERMPAE
+59 RSGAAAVVCETLPNP
-74 DDRSDQVVYI
+74 DDISDQVVYI
-84 QVESSRAAL
+84 QVESARSAL
-93 GHLAANF
+93 GHLAANY
-100 HDNPTERLKV
+100 HNNPSERLKIV
-110 IAITGTNGKTTVAT
+110 AVTGTNGKTTVAT

-131 MFDRKAGLV
+131 LFDRKAGLV

-160 PVGLQKL
+160 PVGLQQL
-167 FADMLDAGCTHCFM
+167 FADMLDAGCTHCFI

-188 DQHRLAGSQL
+188 DQHRLAGTTL
-198 TGGVFT
+198 TGAVFT

-227 FDKLPATAFALTNA
+227 FDNLPAGAFALTNS
-241 DARHGDTMVQGT
+241 DARHADTMVQNT
-253 RARVVTYG
+253 KAKAVTYG
-261 THQVADHKARIV
+261 TQQVADHKTRIV

-279 LQLHLEGQD
+279 LQLHIDGQD
-288 LYTRLIGEF
+288 LYSRLIGDF
-297 NASNLTAVYA
+297 NASNLTAAYA

-312 GWNAMDTLTQLSM
+312 GWNSMDTLTHLS
-325 LEAPAGR
+325 LLDAPEGR

-338 GAGDVHAIVD
+338 GKGDVHAIVD
-348 YAHTPDALEKVL
+348 YAHTPDALAKVL
-360 ETLRTVRSSGPA
+360 ETLQAIRTAGPA
-372 AGAQGEAR
+372 LATGGEAR

-395 RPVMARTAADLADL
+395 RPIMAQTAANLADL
-409 VILTSDNPRSEDPA
+409 VILTSDNPRSEDPS
-423 AIIAEMRDGLDPVQM
+423 AIIAEMTAGLDPIQK
-438 RKVTA
+438 RKVTS
-443 NTDRAEAIRS
+443 NVDRSEAIRS
-453 ACMQAQPGDVI
+453 ACIQARPGDVI

-469 GHEKYQDISG
+469 GHEKYQDVAG
-479 ERHPF
+479 ERLPF

-490 SESLNALTR
+490 AESLSTPTR

>member
-1 MKLLK
+1 MKILK

-14 TEVAGSTHI
+14 SEVAGSTHI

-28 VADSRQVKPFGCFV
+28 VADSRKVKPFGCFV
-42 AIPGTAVDGHEH
+42 AIRGGAFDGHDH
-54 IPGAV
+54 IEAAI
-59 RAGAAAIVCERMPAE
+59 RAGAAAVVCERMPDE
-74 DDRSDQVVYI
+74 DTRTNQVVYI
-84 QVESSRAAL
+84 QVENSREAL

-100 HDNPTERLKV
+100 HNNPGERLKIV
-110 IAITGTNGKTTVAT
+110 AITGTNGKTTVAT

-140 STVENRIVDRVVPA
+140 STVENRIVDQVVPA

-160 PVGLQKL
+160 PVGLQQL

-188 DQHRLAGSQL
+188 DQHRLAGTPL
-198 TGGVFT
+198 TGAVFT

-227 FDKLPATAFALTNA
+227 FDGLPATAFALTNA

-261 THQVADHKARIV
+261 TQQVADHKSRIV

-279 LQLHLEGQD
+279 LQLHLDGQD
-288 LYTRLIGEF
+288 LYTRLIGDF
-297 NASNLTAVYA
+297 NAANLTAVFA

-312 GWNAMDTLTQLSM
+312 GWNRMDTLTHLS
-325 LEAPAGR
+325 LLDAPAGR
-332 MQQVRA
+332 MQQVR
-338 GAGDVHAIVD
+338 GGQGDIHAIVD
-348 YAHTPDALEKVL
+348 YAHTPDALRKVL
-360 ETLRTVRSSGPA
+360 NTLRAVRTAGPMT
-372 AGAQGEAR
+372 GAQGESR
-380 ILCVVGCG
+380 ILCIVGCG

-395 RPVMARTAADLADL
+395 RPIMAQAAADLADL
-409 VILTSDNPRSEDPA
+409 VILTSDNPRSEDPN
-423 AIIAEMRDGLDPVQM
+423 AILADMRAGLDPIQV

-443 NTDRAEAIRS
+443 NIDRAEAIRT
-453 ACMQAQPGDVI
+453 ACMQARPGDVI
-464 LVAGK
+464 VVAGK
-469 GHEKYQDISG
+469 GHEKYQEIAG
-479 ERHPF
+479 EKLPF

-490 SESLNALTR
+490 AESLNALTR

>member
-14 TEVAGSTHI
+14 SEVVGSTHI

-28 VADSRQVKPFGCFV
+28 VADSRQVKPFACFV

-54 IPGAV
+54 IPAAV
-59 RAGAAAIVCERMPAE
+59 RAGAAAVVCETMPSE
-74 DDRSDQVVYI
+74 EERKDQVVYI

-100 HDNPTERLKV
+100 YDNPGERLKIV
-110 IAITGTNGKTTVAT
+110 AITGTNGKTTVAT

-131 MFDRKAGLV
+131 LFDRKAGLV
-140 STVENRIVDRVVPA
+140 STVENRIVDKVVPA

-167 FADMLDAGCTHCFM
+167 FAAMLDAGCTHCFM

-188 DQHRLAGSQL
+188 DQHRLAGTPL
-198 TGGVFT
+198 AGGVFT

-241 DARHGDTMVQGT
+241 DARHHDTMVSST
-253 RARVVTYG
+253 RARVATFG
-261 THQVADHKARIV
+261 TRQVADYKSRIV

-279 LQLHLEGQD
+279 LQLHIDGQD
-288 LYTRLIGEF
+288 LYTRLIGDF

-312 GWNAMDTLTQLSM
+312 GWDTMETLTHLS
-325 LEAPAGR
+325 LLDAPDGR
-332 MQQVRA
+332 MQQVRS
-338 GAGDVHAIVD
+338 GDGSIHAIVD
-348 YAHTPDALEKVL
+348 YAHTPDALRKVL
-360 ETLRTVRSSGPA
+360 ETLQTVRQ
-372 AGAQGEAR
+372 AGAGTTPTGQEAR

-395 RPVMARTAADLADL
+395 RPVMAQVAADLADL
-409 VILTSDNPRSEDPA
+409 VILTSDNPRSENPA
-423 AIIAEMRDGLDPVQM
+423 DIIAEMRAGLDPIQA

-443 NTDRAEAIRS
+443 NQDRAEAIRS
-453 ACMQAQPGDVI
+453 ACIQAQPGDVV

-469 GHEKYQDISG
+469 GHEKYQEIQG
-479 ERHPF
+479 ERLPF

-490 SESLNALTR
+490 TASLTPH

>member
-14 TEVAGSTHI
+14 SEVIGSTHI

-28 VADSRQVKPFGCFV
+28 VADSRQVKPFACFV

-54 IPGAV
+54 IPAAI
-59 RAGAAAIVCERMPAE
+59 RAGAAAVVCEHMPSE
-74 DDRSDQVVYI
+74 EERKDQVVYI
-84 QVESSRAAL
+84 KVENSRAAL

-100 HDNPTERLKV
+100 HDNPGERLKI

-131 MFDRKAGLV
+131 LFDRKAGLV
-140 STVENRIVDRVVPA
+140 STVENRIVDKVVPA

-167 FADMLDAGCTHCFM
+167 FAEMLDAGCTHCFM

-188 DQHRLAGSQL
+188 DQHRLAGTPL
-198 TGGVFT
+198 AGGVFT

-241 DARHGDTMVQGT
+241 DVRHHDTMVAST

-261 THQVADHKARIV
+261 TRQVADHKSRIV

-279 LQLHLEGQD
+279 LQLHINGQD
-288 LYTRLIGEF
+288 LYTRLIGDF

-312 GWNAMDTLTQLSM
+312 GWDDVETLTHLS
-325 LEAPAGR
+325 LLDAPAGR
-332 MQQVRA
+332 MQQVRS
-338 GAGDVHAIVD
+338 GDGSIHAIVD
-348 YAHTPDALEKVL
+348 YAHTPDALRKVL
-360 ETLRTVRSSGPA
+360 ETLQMVRQSG
-372 AGAQGEAR
+372 AGTAPTGQEAR

-395 RPVMARTAADLADL
+395 RPVMAQVAADLADL

-423 AIIAEMRDGLDPVQM
+423 AIIAEMRAGLDPIQA
-438 RKVTA
+438 RKVTS
-443 NTDRAEAIRS
+443 NQDRAEAIRS
-453 ACMQAQPGDVI
+453 ACIQAQPGDVV

-469 GHEKYQDISG
+469 GHEKYQEIQG
-479 ERHPF
+479 ERLPF

-490 SESLNALTR
+490 TASLTPH

>member
-1 MKLLK
+1 MKILK

-14 TEVAGSTHI
+14 TEVVGSTHI

-42 AIPGTAVDGHEH
+42 AISGAVVDGHDH
-54 IPGAV
+54 IPGAI
-59 RAGAAAIVCERMPAE
+59 RAGAAAVVCERLPAE
-74 DDRSDQVVYI
+74 ADRIEQVVYI
-84 QVESSRAAL
+84 QVENARQAL

-100 HDNPTERLKV
+100 HDNPGERLKIV
-110 IAITGTNGKTTVAT
+110 AVTGTNGKTTVVT

-131 MFDRKAGLV
+131 LFDRKAGLV

-188 DQHRLAGSQL
+188 DQHRLAGTPL

-213 HGDFNAYIGAKKSL
+213 HGDFNAYIAAKKSL
-227 FDKLPATAFALTNA
+227 FDGLPGTAFALTNA
-241 DARHGDTMVQGT
+241 DARHGDTMVQNT

-279 LQLHLEGQD
+279 LQLHLDGQD
-288 LYTRLIGEF
+288 LYTRLIGDF
-297 NASNLTAVYA
+297 NAANLTAVYA

-312 GWNAMDTLTQLSM
+312 GWNGMDALTHL
-325 LEAPAGR
+325 PAGR
-332 MQQVRA
+332 PRWADAAGPGRQRRRPRDCRLRPHTGRLAQGPRDPAGGARHWTRQRRPRRIPHPVRRGLWGRPGSDQA
-338 GAGDVHAIVD
+338 PRDGADRRRPRRPRHPHLRQPAERGPQRHPRRHARRPRPG
-348 YAHTPDALEKVL
+348 PDA
-360 ETLRTVRSSGPA
+360 
-372 AGAQGEAR
+372 Q
-380 ILCVVGCG
+380 
-388 GDRDRTK
+388 GDRQCRSGRSHPHRLHAS
-395 RPVMARTAADLADL
+395 RPGRCHPCRRQG
-409 VILTSDNPRSEDPA
+409 PRE
-423 AIIAEMRDGLDPVQM
+423 V
-438 RKVTA
+438 
-443 NTDRAEAIRS
+443 
-453 ACMQAQPGDVI
+453 PGNRR
-464 LVAGK
+464 
-469 GHEKYQDISG
+469 EK
-479 ERHPF
+479 HPF

-490 SESLNALTR
+490 AESLTALPR

>member
-14 TEVAGSTHI
+14 SEVIGSTHI

-28 VADSRQVKPFGCFV
+28 VADSRQVKPFACFV

-54 IPGAV
+54 IPAAI
-59 RAGAAAIVCERMPAE
+59 RAGAAAVVCEHMPSE
-74 DDRSDQVVYI
+74 EERKDQVVYI
-84 QVESSRAAL
+84 KVENSRAAL

-100 HDNPTERLKV
+100 HDNPGERLKI

-131 MFDRKAGLV
+131 LFDRKAGLV
-140 STVENRIVDRVVPA
+140 STVENRIVDKVVPA

-167 FADMLDAGCTHCFM
+167 FAEMLDAGCTHCFM

-188 DQHRLAGSQL
+188 DQHRLAGTPL
-198 TGGVFT
+198 AGGVFT

-241 DARHGDTMVQGT
+241 DVRHHDTMVAST

-261 THQVADHKARIV
+261 TRQVADHKSRIV

-279 LQLHLEGQD
+279 LQLHINGQD
-288 LYTRLIGEF
+288 LYTRLIGDF

-312 GWNAMDTLTQLSM
+312 GWDDMETLTHLS
-325 LEAPAGR
+325 LLDAPAGR
-332 MQQVRA
+332 MQQVRS
-338 GAGDVHAIVD
+338 GDGSIHAIVD
-348 YAHTPDALEKVL
+348 YAHTPDALRKVL
-360 ETLRTVRSSGPA
+360 ETLQTVRQSG
-372 AGAQGEAR
+372 AGTAPTGQEAR

-395 RPVMARTAADLADL
+395 RPVMAQVAADLADF

-423 AIIAEMRDGLDPVQM
+423 AIIAEMRAGLDPIQA
-438 RKVTA
+438 RKVTS
-443 NTDRAEAIRS
+443 NQDRAEAIRS
-453 ACMQAQPGDVI
+453 ACIQAQPGDVV

-469 GHEKYQDISG
+469 GHEKYQEIQG
-479 ERHPF
+479 ERLPF

-490 SESLNALTR
+490 SASLTPH